1 MRQTPAASSSR
12 KGLSLAREA
21 FRRVM
26 SRTCHLPCP
35 AHGSLCGKTLRL
47 APVVVRFVARVACV
61 AAVLVVPAH
70 LARLGGVSIVDIVAA
85 AAPTCEMLRLR
96 LPRSAGFAVRESAE
110 PD

>member
-47 APVVVRFVARVACV
+47 PPVVVRFVAWVECV
-61 AAVLVVPAH
+61 DAEPVVPDH
-70 LARLGGVSIVDIVAA
+70 LARLHGVSFVELFAA
-85 AAPTCEMLRLR
+85 AELGYGLVRLL
-96 LPRSAGFAVRESAE
+96 LPRSLWFVVPAE
-110 PD
+110 DT